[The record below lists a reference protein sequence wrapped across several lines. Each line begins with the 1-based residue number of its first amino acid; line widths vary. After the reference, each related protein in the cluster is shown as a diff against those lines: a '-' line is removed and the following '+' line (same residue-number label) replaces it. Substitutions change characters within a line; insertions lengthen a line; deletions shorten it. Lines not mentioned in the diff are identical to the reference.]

1 MDSLAYPSRGGIG
14 GESGRDPLRGEGHRV
29 YLRFDGIVS
38 YEVCEFD

>member
-29 YLRFDGIVS
+29 YLSLGGIVS